1 MPTDLLSTT
10 TPAQLLGLLREGATP
25 SPEVWDAS
33 DFADI
38 WRQQLHTPLV
48 TITHRPEAS
57 EDRGEVSTLAQLL
70 EHPNPPSQLV
80 RLLAQYAKS
89 CVVQPHGDLPEELAR
104 VLYFLMVGVG
114 RLRGEQDISS
124 LTAEGLAEGLR
135 WATSRDWLDE
145 RTRAHLTDL
154 LAANP

>member
-1 MPTDLLSTT
+1 MPTDLLTTT

-33 DFADI
+33 DYADI
-38 WRQQLHTPLV
+38 WRQQLDTPLV

-57 EDRGEVSTLAQLL
+57 EDRGEASTLGQLL
-70 EHPNPPSQLV
+70 DHPAPPGQLV

-89 CVVQPHGDLPEELAR
+89 CVVQASDDLPEDVAR

-114 RLRGEQDISS
+114 RYRCEHDISS
-124 LTAEGLAEGLR
+124 LSAEGLAEGLR
-135 WATSRDWLDE
+135 WAAARDWLDAQ
-145 RTRAHLTDL
+145 TRKHLDDL
-154 LAANP
+154 LAAAP

>member
-10 TPAQLLGLLREGATP
+10 TPAQLLDLLREGATP

-33 DFADI
+33 DYADI

-57 EDRGEVSTLAQLL
+57 EDLGEVRTLGQLL
-70 EHPNPPSQLV
+70 DHPAPPAEVV

-89 CVVQPHGDLPEELAR
+89 CVVQPHGDLPEEVAR

-114 RLRGEQDISS
+114 RDRGEHEVSS
-124 LTAEGLAEGLR
+124 LSAERLAEGLR
-135 WATSRDWLDE
+135 WAAARDWLDE
-145 RTRAHLTDL
+145 PTRQRLQSL
-154 LAANP
+154 LAPPR